1 MAVCLL
7 WSVAKAGVTS
17 GALGSGGGGGRCR
30 QLMAEWAVGKR
41 GGGGFKS
48 DQ

>member
-17 GALGSGGGGGRCR
+17 GALGSGGGGG
-30 QLMAEWAVGKR
+30 VGA
-41 GGGGFKS
+41 GS
-48 DQ
+48 